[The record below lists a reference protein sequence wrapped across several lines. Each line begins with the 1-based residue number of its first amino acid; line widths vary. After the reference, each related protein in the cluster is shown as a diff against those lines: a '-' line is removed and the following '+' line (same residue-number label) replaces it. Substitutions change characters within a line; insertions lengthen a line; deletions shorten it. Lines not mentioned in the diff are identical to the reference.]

1 MTCKQ
6 VREELLTCWGS
17 TEELGMEASEHLREC
32 PECAREALLLR
43 ETHALLGTLP
53 AERAPHG
60 LTERVLAE
68 IVAEGCA
75 EPWWSRIAAW
85 FVPEGQPAWARA
97 AAVGV
102 AVALA
107 VAGGPTLLSQHQAPL
122 TTDVVANVAPSQ
134 AAAGPQFAA
143 GRAELDELMLRHH
156 SLEYTQ
162 PLSDDPGITMVM
174 YTSN

>member
-6 VREELLTCWGS
+6 VREELLACWGS
-17 TEELGMEASEHLREC
+17 TDELRAEASEHLREC
-32 PECAREALLLR
+32 SDCAREGVLLR
-43 ETHALLGTLP
+43 ETRVMLGTLP
-53 AERAPHG
+53 VEQAPRG

-68 IVAEGCA
+68 IAVAGSA
-75 EPWWSRIAAW
+75 EPWWSRLAAW
-85 FVPEGQPAWARA
+85 FVPEGQPSWARA

-107 VAGGPTLLSQHQAPL
+107 VAGGSTLMSQHQAPGPL
-122 TTDVVANVAPSQ
+122 NVVANMPSVQ
-134 AAAGPQFAA
+134 VPLGPQLAA
-143 GRAELDELMLRHH
+143 GRAEIDELMLRHH

-162 PLSDDPGITMVM
+162 PLSDDPGVAMVM

>member
-17 TEELGMEASEHLREC
+17 TEELRMEASEHLREC

-43 ETHALLGTLP
+43 QTHALLGTLP
-53 AERAPHG
+53 AEQAPRG

-68 IVAEGCA
+68 IVAEGSA

-107 VAGGPTLLSQHQAPL
+107 VAGGSTLISQHQAPVA
-122 TTDVVANVAPSQ
+122 TNVIANVAPIEIP
-134 AAAGPQFAA
+134 AGTQLAA
-143 GRAELDELMLRHH
+143 GRTEIDELMLRHH

-162 PLSDDPGITMVM
+162 PLSDDPGVTMVM

>member
-1 MTCKQ
+1 MTCRQ
-6 VREELLTCWGS
+6 VRDELLTCWGS
-17 TEELGMEASEHLREC
+17 VEELRTEASEHLREC

-53 AERAPHG
+53 AEQAPRG

-68 IVAEGCA
+68 IAAEGSA

-107 VAGGPTLLSQHQAPL
+107 VAGGSTLMSQHQAPV
-122 TTDVVANVAPSQ
+122 TSGAVANVAAGPAASGPQ
-134 AAAGPQFAA
+134 LAAGH
-143 GRAELDELMLRHH
+143 AEFDELLLRHH
-156 SLEYTQ
+156 ALEYTQ
-162 PLSDDPGITMVM
+162 PLSDDPGVTMVVN
-174 YTSN
+174 TSN

>member
-1 MTCKQ
+1 MMCRR
-6 VREELLTCWGS
+6 VHEELLACWGRPDGLQI
-17 TEELGMEASEHLREC
+17 EVVQHLQVC
-32 PECAREALLLR
+32 PGCAREALLLR

-53 AERAPHG
+53 AEQAPRG

-68 IVAEGCA
+68 IAAEGSA
-75 EPWWSRIAAW
+75 EPWWTRIAAW

-107 VAGGPTLLSQHQAPL
+107 VVGGSTLISSPQAPA
-122 TTDVVANVAPSQ
+122 TNSSANVAPIQ
-134 AAAGPQFAA
+134 APAAPQLAA
-143 GRAELDELMLRHH
+143 GRADLDELLLRHH

-174 YTSN
+174 YTSH